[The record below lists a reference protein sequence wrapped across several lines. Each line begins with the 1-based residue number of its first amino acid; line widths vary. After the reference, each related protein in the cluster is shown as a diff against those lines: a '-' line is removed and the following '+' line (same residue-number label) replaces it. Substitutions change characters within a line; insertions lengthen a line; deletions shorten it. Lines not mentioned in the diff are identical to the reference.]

1 MQIKTQEALHEH
13 LGSLKEK
20 TPAVIKI
27 PQGSKMVEIALTD
40 KRLTINR
47 YFSALKDLD
56 LGKYPLRYVVSDSY
70 AYRDR
75 LKEVG
80 IDRPVDSIRIMDAV
94 LHGKDIDRFA
104 KGETRAED
112 MMTMFLQLGSQLSR
126 SPNVPWYQLLRDAQP
141 YIGSL
146 PGPWLLYIS
155 CMKHLQGKLYD
166 RDNQG
171 APPSSGKHVP
181 DVFIFRWLLLFPRGQ
196 GIRDALRPHFTDL
209 QDLFQGENK
218 AIHVPGCFFSA
229 EKVVIDDE
237 VA

>member
-1 MQIKTQEALHEH
+1 MHTFEKCTMETPNMPENYLDPFDFATSDSCHAAPQHQSAMQIKTQEALHEH

-94 LHGKDIDRFA
+94 LHGKDNDRFA
-104 KGETRAED
+104 KCEPRAED
-112 MMTMFLQLGSQLSR
+112 MMTLFQQLGLQLNR
-126 SPNVPWYQLLRDAQP
+126 S
-141 YIGSL
+141 
-146 PGPWLLYIS
+146 
-155 CMKHLQGKLYD
+155 
-166 RDNQG
+166 
-171 APPSSGKHVP
+171 
-181 DVFIFRWLLLFPRGQ
+181 
-196 GIRDALRPHFTDL
+196 
-209 QDLFQGENK
+209 
-218 AIHVPGCFFSA
+218 
-229 EKVVIDDE
+229 
-237 VA
+237 